1 VNKSETARVIGIIRA
16 RYPRSEWGPNEELT
30 VEAWHMSLGDL
41 PLEPVVAALKAMF
54 LESQF
59 APDPVDIR
67 GRVASEA
74 GVAPEPA
81 EAWRIAQGAI
91 ATYYPGHKNAIDIPD
106 VVRQALNAIG
116 GIHNL
121 KMSDDPSGDRDAFLK
136 AYATYRKRALSD
148 TGGFLEALG
157 EGNVRMIGG
166 E

>member
-1 VNKSETARVIGIIRA
+1 MTKAEVARVIGVIRA

-41 PLEPVVAALKAMF
+41 PLEPVLAALKGHF

-67 GRVASEA
+67 GKVAAAS

-91 ATYYPGHKNAIDIPD
+91 ASYYPGHNNTIDIPD
-106 VVRQALNAIG
+106 VVRQALKAIG

-121 KMSDDPSGDRDAFLK
+121 KMSEDPSGDRDAFMR
-136 AYATYRKRALSD
+136 AYATYRKQTLSEPAL
-148 TGGFLEALG
+148 FLDALDAPDPLALPQ
-157 EGNVRMIGG
+157 
-166 E
+166 